1 MPRLSTESHL
11 AALRESMADLMNIE
25 HRTLLVRSEAIITD
39 LKAEI
44 TDYKAELDRAALQI
58 RVLSEGILKQ
68 KARIEELEREL
79 AEDESSRWL
88 DRGGAWNGDIS

>member
-11 AALRESMADLMNIE
+11 AALKESMADLMPIE
-25 HRTLLVRSEAIITD
+25 HRTLLVRSEAIITE
-39 LKAEI
+39 LKADLE
-44 TDYKAELDRAALQI
+44 RANLQI
-58 RVLSEGILKQ
+58 RVLSEGIMKQ

>member
-25 HRTLLVRSEAIITD
+25 HRTLLVRSEAIITE
-39 LKAEI
+39 LKADLE
-44 TDYKAELDRAALQI
+44 RANLQI
-58 RVLSEGILKQ
+58 RVLSEGIMKQ

-79 AEDESSRWL
+79 AESDSSRWL
-88 DRGGAWNGDIS
+88 GGGAWNGDIP

>member
-25 HRTLLVRSEAIITD
+25 HRTLLVRSEAIITE

-68 KARIEELEREL
+68 KARIEELEREI
-79 AEDESSRWL
+79 AESDSSRRL
-88 DRGGAWNGDIS
+88 GGGAWNGDIP